1 MNKNF
6 YITTPIYY
14 PSAKPHMGHAYSSI
28 AADVIAR
35 FKRIEG
41 NNVFFVT
48 GTDEHGL
55 KIQKAA
61 ENENKNPQD
70 FCNEISKTFIDLTKT
85 LNLSNSDFI
94 RTTEDRHK
102 KTAVK
107 LWELLDKNEQ
117 IYLSKYAGWYSV
129 SDEAYYSEDEIDEID
144 GKKISKSSGSPV
156 EWMEEESFF
165 FKLSEWQKPLLK
177 FYQDNPSFIKPES
190 RKNEVISF
198 VSGGLKDLSISR
210 TTFKWG
216 IPVPKNSKHIMYV
229 WLDALTNY
237 ISATNFFENHNE
249 YWPADVHIIGKDIL
263 RFHAVYWPAF
273 LMAAKLPLPKQVF
286 GHGWILSG
294 EEKMSKSKGNI
305 LDPVALIDKF
315 GSDELRYY
323 LMKEVIF
330 GLDGNVNIEN
340 FKNTINDLANNIGNL
355 SNRIFT
361 ILDKNY
367 NCKVPDISSGYTI
380 NENLLI
386 KTKEFIN
393 IINNYEIHNYLKK
406 IHSYSSA
413 LNKYVND
420 NEPWNKK
427 INSDQNI
434 KNILYSTIIGLKNVF
449 ILLYPVTPKSS
460 ISFLKNININQ
471 KDINLN
477 LINKE
482 IEINQKLSKPDILFK
497 KY

>member
-1 MNKNF
+1 MKKNF

-41 NNVFFVT
+41 KNVFFLT
-48 GTDEHGL
+48 GTDEHGM

-61 ENENKNPQD
+61 EKENKDTQV
-70 FCNEISKTFIDLTKT
+70 FCNEISKTFIDLAKT

-102 KTAVK
+102 NTAIK

-144 GKKISKSSGSPV
+144 GKKISKLSGSPV
-156 EWMEEESFF
+156 DWMEEESFF

-177 FYQDNPSFIKPES
+177 FYQDNPNFIKPES
-190 RKNEVISF
+190 RKNEVINF
-198 VSGGLKDLSISR
+198 VSNGLKDLSISR

-216 IPVPKNSKHIMYV
+216 VPVPKNSKHIMYV

-263 RFHAVYWPAF
+263 RFHTIYWPAF

-305 LDPVALIDKF
+305 LDPVALIDEF

-323 LMKEVIF
+323 LMKEIIF
-330 GLDGNVNIEN
+330 GLDGSVNLEN

-393 IINNYEIHNYLKK
+393 AINNYEIHNYLKK
-406 IHSYSSA
+406 IHSYSSS

-434 KNILYSTIIGLKNVF
+434 KNILYSAIIGLKNIF

>member
-1 MNKNF
+1 MSNKF

-35 FKRIEG
+35 FKKMQG
-41 NNVFFVT
+41 YNVFFLT

-61 ENENKNPQD
+61 EKEKKDPKI
-70 FCNEISKTFIDLTKT
+70 FCDEISKNFINLTNI
-85 LNLSNSDFI
+85 LNLSNNDFI
-94 RTTEDRHK
+94 RTTEERHK
-102 KTAVK
+102 VTAIQ
-107 LWELLDKNEQ
+107 LWNLLDKNEQ
-117 IYLSKYAGWYSV
+117 IYLSKYAGWYSI

-144 GKKISKSSGSPV
+144 GKKFSKTSGSPV

-165 FKLSEWQKPLLK
+165 FKLSEWQKPLLN
-177 FYQDNPSFIKPES
+177 FYQENPNFIMPES
-190 RKNEVISF
+190 RKNEVVNF
-198 VSGGLKDLSISR
+198 VASGLKDLSISR

-216 IPVPKNSKHIMYV
+216 IPVPNNSKHIMYV

-237 ISATNFFENHNE
+237 ISATNFFANKNKF
-249 YWPADVHIIGKDIL
+249 WPADVHIIGKDIL
-263 RFHAVYWPAF
+263 RFHAIYWPAF
-273 LMAAKLPLPKQVF
+273 LMAAKIPLPKQVF

-305 LDPVALIDKF
+305 LDPIELVNDY

-330 GLDGNVNIEN
+330 GLDGTINLDN
-340 FKNTINDLANNIGNL
+340 FRNTINDLANNIGNL

-361 ILDKNY
+361 ILDNNY
-367 NCKVPDISSGYTI
+367 DCKIPEISSGYTI

-386 KTKEFIN
+386 NSKEFIN
-393 IINNYEIHNYLKK
+393 LINKYEIHNYLKK
-406 IHSYSSA
+406 IHTYSSM

-427 INSDQNI
+427 INSEQNI
-434 KNILYSTIIGLKNVF
+434 KNILYSTIIGLKNIF
-449 ILLYPVTPKSS
+449 ILLYPITPKSS
-460 ISFLKNININQ
+460 ISFLKNLSINQ
-471 KDINLN
+471 EDIALD
-477 LINKE
+477 LINKAFKP
-482 IEINQKLSKPDILFK
+482 NQKLSKPNILFK

>member
-1 MNKNF
+1 MSKNF

-35 FKRIEG
+35 FKKIEG
-41 NNVFFVT
+41 HNVFFLT
-48 GTDEHGL
+48 GTDEHGM

-61 ENENKNPQD
+61 EKANKDPQV
-70 FCNEISKTFIDLTKT
+70 FCNEISKTFIDLTKI

-102 KTAVK
+102 NSAVK

-129 SDEAYYSEDEIDEID
+129 SDEAYYSESEIDEID
-144 GKKISKSSGSPV
+144 GKKISKASGSQV

-165 FKLSEWQKPLLK
+165 FKLSDWQKPLLK
-177 FYQDNPSFIKPES
+177 YYEEHPDFIKPES

-198 VSGGLKDLSISR
+198 VSNGLKDLSISR

-237 ISATNFFENHNE
+237 ISATNFFENHNKF
-249 YWPADVHIIGKDIL
+249 WPADVHIIGKDIL
-263 RFHAVYWPAF
+263 RFHAIYWPAF
-273 LMAAKLPLPKQVF
+273 LMAANLPLPKQVF
-286 GHGWILSG
+286 GHGWILAG

-305 LDPVALIDKF
+305 LDPLKLIDEF

-330 GLDGNVNIEN
+330 GLDGNINIDN

-361 ILDKNY
+361 ILDKNHS
-367 NCKVPDISSGYTI
+367 CEVPNISSGYTV

-386 KTKEFIN
+386 NTKEFIN

-406 IHSYSSA
+406 IHSYSST

-420 NEPWNKK
+420 NEPWNNK
-427 INSDQNI
+427 INSEQNI
-434 KNILYSTIIGLKNVF
+434 KNILYSTILGLKNIF
-449 ILLYPVTPKSS
+449 ILLYPITPKSS
-460 ISFLKNININQ
+460 ISFLKNININE

-477 LINKE
+477 LVNKE
-482 IEINQKLSKPDILFK
+482 LEKKQKLSKPDILFK

>member
-1 MNKNF
+1 
-6 YITTPIYY
+6 
-14 PSAKPHMGHAYSSI
+14 MGHAYSSI

-35 FKRIEG
+35 FKRIQG
-41 NNVFFVT
+41 KNVFFLT

-61 ENENKNPQD
+61 EKEDKDPQV
-70 FCNEISKTFIDLTKT
+70 FCDEISKTFIDLTKT

-102 KTAVK
+102 NTAVK
-107 LWELLDKNEQ
+107 LWKLLDKNEQ

-129 SDEAYYSEDEIDEID
+129 SDEAYYSEEEIDEID
-144 GKKISKSSGSPV
+144 GNKISKVSGSHV

-177 FYQDNPSFIKPES
+177 FYEENPNFIKPES

-198 VSGGLKDLSISR
+198 VSSGLKDLSISR

-237 ISATNFFENHNE
+237 ISATNLFENNNE

-273 LMAAKLPLPKQVF
+273 LMAAKIPLPKQVF

-305 LDPVALIDKF
+305 LDPIELIDEY

-330 GLDGNVNIEN
+330 GLDGSVNIDN
-340 FKNTINDLANNIGNL
+340 FKNTINDLANNFGNL

-367 NCKVPDISSGYTI
+367 NCKIPNVSPGYTI
-380 NENLLI
+380 NENLI
-386 KTKEFIN
+386 IN
-393 IINNYEIHNYLKK
+393 TQEYIDIINNYEIHNYIKK

-434 KNILYSTIIGLKNVF
+434 KNILYSTIIGLKNIF
-449 ILLYPVTPKSS
+449 ILLYPVIPKSS
-460 ISFLKNININQ
+460 ISFLKNINISQ

-482 IEINQKLSKPDILFK
+482 FDNNQKLSKPDILFK

>member
-1 MNKNF
+1 MKKNY

-35 FKRIEG
+35 FKQIEG
-41 NNVFFVT
+41 YNVFYLT
-48 GTDEHGL
+48 GTDEHGM

-61 ENENKNPQD
+61 EKNNKDPQE
-70 FCNEISKTFIDLTKT
+70 FCNEISKAFVDLTKI

-94 RTTEDRHK
+94 RTTEERHK
-102 KTAVK
+102 STVVK
-107 LWELLDKNEQ
+107 LWNILDKNEQ
-117 IYLSKYAGWYSV
+117 IYLSKYAGWYSI
-129 SDEAYYSEDEIDEID
+129 SDEAYYSEEEIDDID
-144 GKKISKSSGSPV
+144 GQKFSRSSGSKV

-177 FYQDNPSFIKPES
+177 FYQDNPNFIQPES
-190 RKNEVISF
+190 RRNEVINF
-198 VSGGLKDLSISR
+198 VESGLKDLSISR

-216 IPVPKNSKHIMYV
+216 IPVPNNSKHIMYV

-237 ISATNFFENHNE
+237 ISATNFFDNHNNF
-249 YWPADVHIIGKDIL
+249 WPADVHIIGKDIL

-273 LMAAKLPLPKQVF
+273 LMAAKIPLPKQVF

-294 EEKMSKSKGNI
+294 QEKMSKSKGNI
-305 LDPVALIDKF
+305 LDPITLIDEF

-330 GLDGNVNIEN
+330 GLDGNVNLDN

-367 NCKVPDISSGYTI
+367 NCMVPEISAGYTI

-386 KTKEFIN
+386 NTNDYIN

-406 IHSYSSA
+406 IHSYSST

-427 INSDQNI
+427 NNSEQNI
-434 KNILYSTIIGLKNVF
+434 KNILYSTLIGLKNLF

-460 ISFLKNININQ
+460 ISFLKNINIERENISL
-471 KDINLN
+471 D
-477 LINKE
+477 LINKAFGL
-482 IEINQKLSKPDILFK
+482 NDKLSKPDILFK

>member
-1 MNKNF
+1 MKKNF

-14 PSAKPHMGHAYSSI
+14 PSARPHMGHAYSSI

-35 FKRIEG
+35 FKKIEG
-41 NNVFFVT
+41 YNVFYLT
-48 GTDEHGL
+48 GTDEHGM

-61 ENENKNPQD
+61 EKNNKDPQE
-70 FCNEISKTFIDLTKT
+70 FCNEISKVFVDLTKK

-94 RTTEDRHK
+94 RTTEERHK
-102 KTAVK
+102 STVIK
-107 LWELLDKNEQ
+107 LWKILDKNEQ
-117 IYLSKYAGWYSV
+117 IYLSKYAGWYSI
-129 SDEAYYSEDEIDEID
+129 SDEAYYSEEEIDDID
-144 GKKISKSSGSPV
+144 GKKFSKLSGSQV

-177 FYQDNPSFIKPES
+177 FYQENPDFIQPES
-190 RKNEVISF
+190 RRNEVISF
-198 VSGGLKDLSISR
+198 VANGLKDLSISR
-210 TTFKWG
+210 TTFNWG
-216 IPVPKNSKHIMYV
+216 IPVPNNSKHIMYV

-237 ISATNFFENHNE
+237 ISATNFFDNHNNF
-249 YWPADVHIIGKDIL
+249 WPANVHIIGKDIL

-273 LMAAKLPLPKQVF
+273 LMAAKIPLPKQVF

-294 EEKMSKSKGNI
+294 QEKMSKSKGNI
-305 LDPVALIDKF
+305 LDPITLIDEF

-330 GLDGNVNIEN
+330 GLDGNVNLDN

-367 NCKVPDISSGYTI
+367 NCMVPEISAGYTI
-380 NENLLI
+380 NEHLLI
-386 KTKEFIN
+386 NKNDFIN
-393 IINNYEIHNYLKK
+393 IINKFEIHNYLKK
-406 IHSYSSA
+406 IHSYSST

-427 INSDQNI
+427 VNSEQNI
-434 KNILYSTIIGLKNVF
+434 KNILYSTIIGLKNIF
-449 ILLYPVTPKSS
+449 ILLYPVTPMSS
-460 ISFLKNININQ
+460 VLFLKNINIKQENISL
-471 KDINLN
+471 D

-482 IEINQKLSKPDILFK
+482 FGLNNKLSKPDILFK

>member
-1 MNKNF
+1 MNNKF

-35 FKRIEG
+35 FKKLQG
-41 NNVFFVT
+41 YNVFFLT
-48 GTDEHGL
+48 GTDEHGM

-61 ENENKNPQD
+61 ESEKKDPKIFCDEITKN
-70 FCNEISKTFIDLTKT
+70 FIDLTNI
-85 LNLSNSDFI
+85 LDLSNDDFI
-94 RTTEDRHK
+94 RTTEERHK
-102 KTAVK
+102 RTAIK
-107 LWELLDKNEQ
+107 LWKLLDKNEQ
-117 IYLSKYAGWYSV
+117 IYLSKYAGWYSI

-144 GKKISKSSGSPV
+144 GKKFSKTSGSAV

-165 FKLSEWQKPLLK
+165 FKLSEWQQPLLK
-177 FYQDNPSFIKPES
+177 FYRENPNFIRPES

-198 VSGGLKDLSISR
+198 VTSGLKDLSISR

-216 IPVPKNSKHIMYV
+216 IPVPNNSKHIMYV

-237 ISATNFFENHNE
+237 ISATNYFENKNKF
-249 YWPADVHIIGKDIL
+249 WPADVHIIGKDIL

-273 LMAAKLPLPKQVF
+273 LMAANLPLPKQVF

-305 LDPVALIDKF
+305 LDPIELINDY

-330 GLDGNVNIEN
+330 GLDGNINLDN
-340 FKNTINDLANNIGNL
+340 FRNTINDLANNIGNL

-361 ILDKNY
+361 ILDNNY
-367 NCKVPDISSGYTI
+367 DCKIPEISKGYTI

-386 KTKEFIN
+386 NSKNFVNLIN
-393 IINNYEIHNYLKK
+393 EYEIHNYLKK
-406 IHSYSSA
+406 IHNYSSI

-427 INSDQNI
+427 MNSEQNI
-434 KNILYSTIIGLKNVF
+434 KNILYSTLIGLKNIF
-449 ILLYPVTPKSS
+449 ILLYPITPKSS
-460 ISFLKNININQ
+460 ISFLKNINISQ
-471 KDINLN
+471 DEIALD
-477 LINKE
+477 LINTEFKTNE
-482 IEINQKLSKPDILFK
+482 QLSKPKILFK

>member
-1 MNKNF
+1 MVKKFLNQ
-6 YITTPIYY
+6 
-14 PSAKPHMGHAYSSI
+14 
-28 AADVIAR
+28 AAA
-35 FKRIEG
+35 
-41 NNVFFVT
+41 
-48 GTDEHGL
+48 
-55 KIQKAA
+55 
-61 ENENKNPQD
+61 
-70 FCNEISKTFIDLTKT
+70 S
-85 LNLSNSDFI
+85 
-94 RTTEDRHK
+94 
-102 KTAVK
+102 
-107 LWELLDKNEQ
+107 
-117 IYLSKYAGWYSV
+117 
-129 SDEAYYSEDEIDEID
+129 
-144 GKKISKSSGSPV
+144 V

-165 FKLSEWQKPLLK
+165 LNYLNGKSHFLSFTRIIL
-177 FYQDNPSFIKPES
+177 DFIKPES

-198 VSGGLKDLSISR
+198 VSSGLKDLSISR

-237 ISATNFFENHNE
+237 ISATNFFENHNK

-305 LDPVALIDKF
+305 LDPVALINEF

-386 KTKEFIN
+386 NTKEFIN

-406 IHSYSSA
+406 IHSYSST

-434 KNILYSTIIGLKNVF
+434 KNILYSTL
-449 ILLYPVTPKSS
+449 
-460 ISFLKNININQ
+460 
-471 KDINLN
+471 
-477 LINKE
+477 
-482 IEINQKLSKPDILFK
+482 
-497 KY
+497 